1 MRLRVDHQTHYEYES
16 PVHYAIQRLYLT
28 PRDEPG
34 QRVLQ
39 WETRSDHP
47 ITHQRDAYGNWVS
60 MVVVS
65 SPCSAV
71 SICVS
76 GEVDCNGA
84 RASGPWSDGRGGAEP
99 PLELYLRPTE
109 LTRATPDMI
118 EFAESLV
125 SETEFSQ
132 LLRLA
137 QGIGQRL
144 LYSPGSTGVF
154 TSAQE
159 AWRVGVGVCQDH
171 AHVMLACCRSL
182 GIPARYV
189 SGYLSGEARASEAT
203 HAWVDVYI
211 DDQWR
216 SIDVTHGCEPS
227 DRWLRLAVG
236 PDYDAVSPV
245 RGMRQ
250 GGGRESM
257 RVAVSVGGYT
267 RSL

>member
-1 MRLRVDHQTHYEYES
+1 MRLRVDHQTHYEYET
-16 PVHYAIQRLYLT
+16 PVHYAIQRVYLT

-65 SPCSAV
+65 RPCSAV

-76 GEVDCNGA
+76 GEVDCDA
-84 RASGPWSDGRGGAEP
+84 SRAAGPWSEARGVPEP
-99 PLELYLRPTE
+99 PLELYLRPTG
-109 LTRATPDMI
+109 LTRSTAAMTDFARRTVERGDYAQLLQLAEQI
-118 EFAESLV
+118 E
-125 SETEFSQ
+125 SQ
-132 LLRLA
+132 LV
-137 QGIGQRL
+137 
-144 LYSPGSTGVF
+144 YSPGTTGVF
-154 TSAQE
+154 TSAE
-159 AWRVGVGVCQDH
+159 DAWQAGAGVCQDH
-171 AHVMLACCRSL
+171 AHVMIACCRAL
-182 GIPARYV
+182 GVPARYV

-203 HAWVDVYI
+203 HAWVDVFV
-211 DDQWR
+211 DDRWR
-216 SIDVTHGCEPS
+216 GIDVTHACEPT

-257 RVAVSVGGYT
+257 RIAVSVGGYT
-267 RSL
+267 RGL